1 MVRVRKY
8 KDGGASSNKYGVLT
22 LDGRSYD
29 VNDDLINQLRDYSK
43 TLDQDVA
50 YQFSNIINAL
60 NNGENISYNSADNS
74 ITGNVEFDITNN
86 QNDRLPKRRSRT
98 GRLLGNLWGGKEN
111 TSRLAINALKNFKVK
126 EAPKNKFD

>member
-50 YQFSNIINAL
+50 YQFNNIINAL

-86 QNDRLPKRRSRT
+86 QNDRLSKRRSRA
-98 GRLLGNLWGGKEN
+98 GRTLGNL
-111 TSRLAINALKNFKVK
+111 
-126 EAPKNKFD
+126 